1 MIYFFSNST
10 YNKKNNAVTKM
21 NSTTRCTRNYDS
33 MYSRTSTYNR
43 NLGIDLPKLYVLE
56 YYIWTFKLLQN
67 FTEFKFFT
75 ISFLQFGTE
84 SFRVT

>member
-1 MIYFFSNST
+1 MYDRKSST
-10 YNKKNNAVTKM
+10 VIK
-21 NSTTRCTRNYDS
+21 SSS
-33 MYSRTSTYNR
+33 MYDLLYNR

-75 ISFLQFGTE
+75 TSFLQFGTE
-84 SFRVT
+84 SFRVTWLFPAWLNFLPAI